1 MRTSSLAAAAIAA
14 ILATT
19 AACATPGTVTQTS
32 TGEVATTD
40 GSVGLVVQNQNYSD
54 MDVYVV
60 ADGLATR
67 LGTVTGNS
75 KEQFRLDPSFFPTQ
89 ELRVVATPIGGNGRA
104 TTGVL
109 NVSPGQQID
118 FTIAPV
124 LRQSFGSVQ

>member
-1 MRTSSLAAAAIAA
+1 MREQFLVAAAAA
-14 ILATT
+14 LLLSG
-19 AACATPGTVTQTS
+19 AACATPGTVTQSS
-32 TGEVATTD
+32 TGEVAED
-40 GSVGLVVQNQNYSD
+40 GSVGLVVQNQNYAD

-75 KEQFRLDPSFFPTQ
+75 KGQFRLSPSFFPTN

-104 TTGVL
+104 TTGLL
-109 NVSPGQQID
+109 NVAPGQQID